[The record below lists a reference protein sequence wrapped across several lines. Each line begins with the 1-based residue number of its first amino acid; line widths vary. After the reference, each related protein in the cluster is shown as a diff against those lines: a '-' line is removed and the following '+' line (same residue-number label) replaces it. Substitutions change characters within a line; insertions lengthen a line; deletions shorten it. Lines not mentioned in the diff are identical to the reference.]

1 MRVNEDYPTWN
12 VATQLDD
19 PQSVHAFWTKALQLR
34 KEYKVLIYGDFKHLT
49 PKHEQVFAHR
59 RSYKS
64 HIASHLPS
72 HEEYSGFKL
81 VFGNY
86 SEEQG
91 EILNAAEVALR
102 PYEGRVYTIS
112 NQEA

>member
-1 MRVNEDYPTWN
+1 
-12 VATQLDD
+12 
-19 PQSVHAFWTKALQLR
+19 
-34 KEYKVLIYGDFKHLT
+34 IYGDFKHLT
-49 PKHEQVFAHR
+49 PEHEQVFAYR
-59 RSYKS
+59 RSYKGRLALIMLNFAAS
-64 HIASHLPS
+64 HIAFHLPS
-72 HEEYSGFKL
+72 HEEYSGFKF

-102 PYEGRVYTIS
+102 PYEGRVYIS